1 MLFYKLDC
9 SVDLD
14 LDSILICHIIFISSG
29 QGRPHRRQEEEEK
42 EEGILLHLHLQSV
55 EAGSPRHWNLLKSH
69 VNHELIRE
77 WHLRAYLCWG
87 QPTCSLQQKEHH
99 HISGDPDCRETV
111 VAWWI
116 GQARRQWG
124 YQGCHQIHNLQ
135 VNLQVPIPLFYMPFS
150 GQPHIPNNN
159 IQIADELLMYLSL
172 GLPSWYSE
180 ASSQHRR
187 DLIVSTLRRKP
198 PSLIGLK
205 LLAPGPMSR
214 ILQTLSRWRDS
225 GSKVSGLMIFTVR
238 FLLLT
243 WLVLGGVGLHPLA
256 AAAKLL
262 LVPWLVMLIRKI
274 N

>member
-1 MLFYKLDC
+1 MCLKLVLPQFHQAVNSSRGLFLGKKK
-9 SVDLD
+9 
-14 LDSILICHIIFISSG
+14 ILQCHG
-29 QGRPHRRQEEEEK
+29 WWRWL
-42 EEGILLHLHLQSV
+42 GILLLF
-55 EAGSPRHWNLLKSH
+55 
-69 VNHELIRE
+69 
-77 WHLRAYLCWG
+77 
-87 QPTCSLQQKEHH
+87 
-99 HISGDPDCRETV
+99 
-111 VAWWI
+111 
-116 GQARRQWG
+116 
-124 YQGCHQIHNLQ
+124 
-135 VNLQVPIPLFYMPFS
+135 PLFYMPFS

-187 DLIVSTLRRKP
+187 DLIASTLRRKP

-225 GSKVSGLMIFTVR
+225 GSKVSGLMICTVR

-243 WLVLGGVGLHPLA
+243 WLVLGGVGLPPLA